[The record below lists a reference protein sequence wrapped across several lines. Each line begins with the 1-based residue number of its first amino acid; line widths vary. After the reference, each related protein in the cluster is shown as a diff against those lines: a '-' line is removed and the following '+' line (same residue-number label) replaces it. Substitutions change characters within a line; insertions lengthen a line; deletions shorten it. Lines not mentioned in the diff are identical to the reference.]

1 MKAFAKLNNF
11 RFFGFFKGRS
21 GALFFCPEL
30 LAFFKFGSY
39 TEFIEL

>member
-1 MKAFAKLNNF
+1 M
-11 RFFGFFKGRS
+11 FKGRS
-21 GALFFCPEL
+21 GALFFCLEL